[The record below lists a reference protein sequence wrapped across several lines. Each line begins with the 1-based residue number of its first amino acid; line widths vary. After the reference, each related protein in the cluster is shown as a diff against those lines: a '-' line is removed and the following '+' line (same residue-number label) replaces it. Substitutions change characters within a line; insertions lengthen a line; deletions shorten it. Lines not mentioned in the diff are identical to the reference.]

1 MTTNELSDW
10 KASLDDL
17 LLHRWEFSSSS
28 GRSKAINMVER
39 LMNGEI
45 IEVVEV
51 EPPKVAEARDDIKAA
66 LDLDND
72 EALVQL
78 VAVIARAM
86 TGTDKPDQS
95 KRNFISAE

>member
-1 MTTNELSDW
+1 
-10 KASLDDL
+10 
-17 LLHRWEFSSSS
+17 
-28 GRSKAINMVER
+28 
-39 LMNGEI
+39 
-45 IEVVEV
+45 VEV

-86 TGTDKPDQS
+86 TGTDKTQS